1 MDREAF
7 IALLQR
13 ETPIRFIED
22 QFFDRVPHIFQADRA
37 SFAAW
42 KRALGARIDVD
53 PACLTLVGSSAT
65 GFSLNPNK
73 NFKAFDD
80 ASDVD
85 VAVISSHHFTVG
97 WRYLRMNGSR
107 RLSVDARTRN
117 SWNEHVTKY
126 IYWGTLATDRLLGV
140 LPFGREWLQASSE
153 MAELAPTEGREVNL
167 RIYTDYDALRA
178 YQTQGARALR
188 DALLR

>member
-7 IALLQR
+7 IAILQR
-13 ETPIRFIED
+13 ESPIHFVED
-22 QFFDRVPHIFQADRA
+22 QFFDRVPYVFGGDRRLFAD
-37 SFAAW
+37 W
-42 KRALGARIDVD
+42 KRALSERIDVD
-53 PACLTLVGSSAT
+53 PACLSLVGSSAT

-80 ASDVD
+80 FSDVD
-85 VAVISSHHFTVG
+85 VAVVSNHHFTVG

-107 RLSVDARTRN
+107 RLGVDARTRN
-117 SWNEHVTKY
+117 SWNDHVTKY

-140 LPFGREWLQASSE
+140 LPFGREWLQASSH
-153 MAELAPTEGREVNL
+153 MAGLVPTEGREVNL
-167 RIYTDYDALRA
+167 RIYSDYDALRA

-188 DALLR
+188 ESLLR

>member
-1 MDREAF
+1 MDRESF
-7 IALLQR
+7 IALLQGQ
-13 ETPIRFIED
+13 TPTRFIED
-22 QFFDRVPHIFQADRA
+22 QLFDRVPHIFGADRTA
-37 SFAAW
+37 FANW
-42 KRALGARIDVD
+42 KRALGERLDVD
-53 PACLTLVGSSAT
+53 PACLNLVGSSAT
-65 GFSLNPNK
+65 GFSLNPNR
-73 NFKAFDD
+73 NFKTFDES
-80 ASDVD
+80 SDVD

-140 LPFGREWLQASSE
+140 LPFGHEWLQASAH
-153 MAELAPTEGREVNL
+153 MAGLAPTEGRDVNL

-178 YQTQGARALR
+178 YQTQGARLLR
-188 DALLR
+188 DKLIR

>member
-7 IALLQR
+7 ITLLQG
-13 ETPIRFIED
+13 ETPTRFIED
-22 QFFDRVPHIFQADRA
+22 QFFDRVPHIFQADRVV
-37 SFAAW
+37 FADW
-42 KRALGARIDVD
+42 KRALGERLDVD

-73 NFKAFDD
+73 NFKAFDNS
-80 ASDVD
+80 SDVD
-85 VAVISSHHFTVG
+85 VAVISGHHFTVG

-107 RLSVDARTRN
+107 RMRVDARTRN

-140 LPFGREWLQASSE
+140 LPFGREWLQASSH
-153 MAELAPTEGREVNL
+153 MAGLAPTQGRDVNL
-167 RIYTDYDALRA
+167 RIYSDYDALRA

-188 DALLR
+188 EALLR

>member
-7 IALLQR
+7 ITLLQR

-22 QFFDRVPHIFQADRA
+22 QFFDRVPHIFQADRTA
-37 SFAAW
+37 FSAW
-42 KRALGARIDVD
+42 KRSLGERLDVD

-73 NFKAFDD
+73 NFKAFDE

-85 VAVISSHHFTVG
+85 VAVISNHHFTIG
-97 WRYLRMNGSR
+97 WRYLRTNGSR
-107 RLSVDARTRN
+107 RMSVDVRTRN
-117 SWNEHVTKY
+117 AWNEHVTKY
-126 IYWGTLATDRLLGV
+126 IYWGTLATDQLLGV
-140 LPFGREWLQASSE
+140 LPYGREWLQASSY
-153 MAELAPTEGREVNL
+153 MSGLAPTEGRDVNL

-178 YQTQGARALR
+178 YQTQGARVLR
-188 DALLR
+188 ETLLR

>member
-13 ETPIRFIED
+13 ETPTRFIED
-22 QFFDRVPHIFQADRA
+22 QLFDRVPHIFREDRRVFAD
-37 SFAAW
+37 W
-42 KRALGARIDVD
+42 KRALGERIDVD

-73 NFKAFDD
+73 NFKEFDES
-80 ASDVD
+80 SDVD
-85 VAVISSHHFTVG
+85 VAVVSSHHFTVG
-97 WRYLRMNGSR
+97 WRYLRLNGSR

-140 LPFGREWLQASSE
+140 LPFGREWLQASSY
-153 MAELAPTEGREVNL
+153 MAGFSPTEGRDVNL

-178 YQTQGARALR
+178 YQAQGARTLR
-188 DALLR
+188 ESLLR